1 MIAEEVNRTDLN
13 QIGSV
18 WPLAEQVT
26 EVFQGRRRNRRTAIH
41 FTGNRAFNES
51 LCEIHRAIS
60 FEAILYCLRWVSA

>member
-13 QIGSV
+13 QIGRYGP
-18 WPLAEQVT
+18 WQQVT

-51 LCEIHRAIS
+51 LCEFIGPSPSRRFYIA
-60 FEAILYCLRWVSA
+60 